1 MTSAEGIEGRFVHT
15 GETAEAAIGADG
27 GEAVS
32 ASSDDFM
39 GISLVTD
46 VPDKFVVG
54 GVEDVVQGESE
65 FYGAETG
72 GKVAGMA
79 GKGVYDVVAQLDT
92 QLGKVVD
99 GESTEVVDGV
109 DAVKYHSCR
118 GVEWGAVALGI
129 VHNWW
134 VLVELVE
141 ATQAIVPGRQGPLS
155 L

>member
-1 MTSAEGIEGRFVHT
+1 MTGAEGIEGRFIHT

-32 ASSDDFM
+32 ASSDDLV
-39 GISLVTD
+39 GIGLVTD
-46 VPDKFVVG
+46 IPDKFVVG
-54 GVEDVVQGESE
+54 GVEDVVQCEGE
-65 FYGAETG
+65 FNGAKTG
-72 GKVAGMA
+72 GQVAGMA

-99 GESTEVVDGV
+99 GEPTKVVDGV
-109 DAVKYHSCR
+109 DAVKYHPCR

-134 VLVELVE
+134 VLVE
-141 ATQAIVPGRQGPLS
+141 
-155 L
+155 

>member
-1 MTSAEGIEGRFVHT
+1 VTGAEGIEGRFIHT

-27 GEAVS
+27 GEAVT
-32 ASSDDFM
+32 ASSDNLV

-54 GVEDVVQGESE
+54 GVEDVVQGEGE
-65 FYGAETG
+65 FYGAKTG
-72 GKVAGMA
+72 GEVAGMT
-79 GKGVYDVVAQLDT
+79 GEGVYDVVAQLDT

-99 GESTEVVDGV
+99 GEPTKVVDGV
-109 DAVKYHSCR
+109 DAVKYHPCR

-134 VLVELVE
+134 VLVE
-141 ATQAIVPGRQGPLS
+141 
-155 L
+155 